1 MPDTQARSR
10 RFAVNARG
18 ESTPS
23 RAQRSRALTTAPKV
37 RHVPRSM
44 TIARGD
50 VNEAARPRTRR
61 GGRVVARRRASR
73 APAPRPRALRFGPLC
88 RRRRRRARASARRRP
103 RALAIDRSRS
113 RRPRRDRRRR
123 DARRRGRRA
132 RAAPARGR
140 TNRASLAT
148 APARP
153 RSSHRSFITNPPPP
167 RRRVLPLSQVAMAE
181 VTQTTGSPFM
191 AALGKIKETTMHVV
205 GQVRVA
211 PARGRP
217 PRTRPPRGDWKS
229 ARSLRRS
236 RLNDFWISP
245 PRARA
250 SDRRN
255 AYHQTVSRIHHTRH
269 PPSPRTIRARNRESR

>member
-1 MPDTQARSR
+1 
-10 RFAVNARG
+10 
-18 ESTPS
+18 
-23 RAQRSRALTTAPKV
+23 
-37 RHVPRSM
+37 
-44 TIARGD
+44 
-50 VNEAARPRTRR
+50 
-61 GGRVVARRRASR
+61 
-73 APAPRPRALRFGPLC
+73 
-88 RRRRRRARASARRRP
+88 
-103 RALAIDRSRS
+103 
-113 RRPRRDRRRR
+113 
-123 DARRRGRRA
+123 
-132 RAAPARGR
+132 
-140 TNRASLAT
+140 
-148 APARP
+148 
-153 RSSHRSFITNPPPP
+153 
-167 RRRVLPLSQVAMAE
+167 MAE

-269 PPSPRTIRARNRESR
+269 PPYPRTIRARNRESR